1 MLESFKGT
9 FYFCYAL
16 GADSSHL
23 GECTCLR
30 VFLLV
35 LCHLVMYSSFNQA
48 NIIQAMRNL
57 LKLIVSKRLLIKL
70 KQNV

>member
-9 FYFCYAL
+9 LYFCHAL

-35 LCHLVMYSSFNQA
+35 LCHLAMYSSFNQA

-57 LKLIVSKRLLIKL
+57 LKLIVSKRLLIKF